1 MRKLFYLQLIAIV
14 LFGTAC
20 YMSGVQYAIQVEL
33 I

>member
-1 MRKLFYLQLIAIV
+1 MRKLLYLQLLVIV

-20 YMSGVQYAIQVEL
+20 YMSGVQYAIEVEL

>member
-1 MRKLFYLQLIAIV
+1 MRKLLYLQLLTIV

-20 YMSGVQYAIQVEL
+20 YMSGVQYAIEVEL